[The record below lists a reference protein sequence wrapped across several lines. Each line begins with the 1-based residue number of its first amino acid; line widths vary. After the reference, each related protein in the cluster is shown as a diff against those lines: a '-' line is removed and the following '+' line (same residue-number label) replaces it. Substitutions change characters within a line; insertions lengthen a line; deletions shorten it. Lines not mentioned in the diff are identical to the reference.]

1 LRCSETQVRIVYS
14 VYMPRR
20 ICIAL
25 FVAALFNVAAFAQK
39 PNFSGTWKLN
49 AGKSDFGPL
58 PAPESRTDVIEHS
71 DPNLKDV
78 VSAQGAQGKQDFTAN
93 YTTDGKE
100 VTNKIGP
107 REVKS
112 TANWEGN
119 NLVVNS
125 KTSFN
130 DNDITI
136 KSSWSLSDDGKTLTQ
151 NVHFTSPMGEAD
163 QKMVY
168 EKQEGGAVTTAAVTA
183 APSSTTIIKPSAGGG
198 ARPNLSGVWKLNIT
212 KSDFGVLP
220 GPESRVDTIE
230 HTDPTL
236 KMSVKEE
243 GPQGKRDYTL
253 DLTTDGKENVNTP
266 TAGVEVKSTS
276 TWDGAALITN
286 IKLKFQDNDI
296 LIKDTRTVSDDGK
309 TMTVNSHL
317 ASPMGETDQKFVFEK
332 QS

>member
-1 LRCSETQVRIVYS
+1 ML
-14 VYMPRR
+14 RR
-20 ICIAL
+20 ICFAL
-25 FVAALFNVAAFAQK
+25 SVAALFNAAAFAQK
-39 PNFSGTWKLN
+39 PNFSGTWRMN
-49 AGKSDFGPL
+49 VAKSDFGPL

-71 DPNLKDV
+71 DPNLKDS
-78 VSAQGAQGKQDFTAN
+78 VSAQGAQGKQEFTAN

-112 TANWEGN
+112 TASWEGN

-125 KTSFN
+125 RTSFN

-136 KSSWSLSDDGKTLTQ
+136 KSTWSLSEDGKILTQ
-151 NVHFTSPMGEAD
+151 NAHFTSPMGEAD
-163 QKMVY
+163 QKVVF
-168 EKQEGGAVTTAAVTA
+168 EKQEGGAAASAAASASASTVTPAKT
-183 APSSTTIIKPSAGGG
+183 STGPK
-198 ARPNLSGVWKLNIT
+198 PNLSGVWKLNIT

-220 GPESRVDTIE
+220 GPETRVDTIE
-230 HTDPTL
+230 HNDPTL
-236 KMSVKEE
+236 KMSIKEE

-253 DLTTDGKENVNTP
+253 NLTTDGQENVNTP
-266 TAGVEVKSTS
+266 TPGVEVKSTS
-276 TWDGAALITN
+276 TWEGPALITN

-296 LIKDTRTVSDDGK
+296 NIKDTRTVSDDGK

-317 ASPMGETDQKFVFEK
+317 ASPMGEADQKFVYEK

>member
-1 LRCSETQVRIVYS
+1 
-14 VYMPRR
+14 MPRR

-49 AGKSDFGPL
+49 VGKSDFGPL
-58 PAPESRTDVIEHS
+58 PAPESRTDIIEHS

-100 VTNKIGP
+100 VTNKMGP

-136 KSSWSLSDDGKTLTQ
+136 KSSWSISDDGKTLTQ

-168 EKQEGGAVTTAAVTA
+168 EKQEGGTTSTA
-183 APSSTTIIKPSAGGG
+183 SSTTTITSTTTTTKTSTTVGPK
-198 ARPNLSGVWKLNIT
+198 PNLSGVWKLNVT

-220 GPESRVDTIE
+220 GPETRVDTIE
-230 HTDPTL
+230 HSDPTL
-236 KMSVKEE
+236 KIAVKED

-253 DLTTDGKENVNTP
+253 NLTTDGKDNVNTP
-266 TAGVEVKSTS
+266 APGLELKSNS
-276 TWDGAALITN
+276 NWEGSALVTTT
-286 IKLKFQDNDI
+286 KLKFQDNDVS
-296 LIKDTRTVSDDGK
+296 IKDSRTVSDDGK
-309 TMTVNSHL
+309 TMISNVHL
-317 ASPMGETDQKFVFEK
+317 ASPMGETDQKFVYEK
-332 QS
+332 QL